1 MRAKYI
7 VLKDGELHIRNAARG
22 DSFKK
27 YRCLIKNILTGS
39 VTPSVSAGQLI
50 VTELIFLLPSIPMV
64 ANNRN
69 CNVKKEANPTKT
81 YVLVRGYLRR
91 AGSTPK
97 ISFDSTEPYD
107 VDLIEK
113 KNDINIFFFFLL
125 FCG

>member
-1 MRAKYI
+1 
-7 VLKDGELHIRNAARG
+7 
-22 DSFKK
+22 
-27 YRCLIKNILTGS
+27 
-39 VTPSVSAGQLI
+39 
-50 VTELIFLLPSIPMV
+50 MV
-64 ANNRN
+64 ANKRN